1 MKRNR
6 ALPLTITLGSLLIVF
21 TLALTTLWNIVLI
34 YNSLKLKELAGTAEV
49 RQQWVILGVGT
60 FLFVVIITGI
70 TLFIVFMSRQ
80 IIINQMQKNFIDSV
94 THELKTPLTSLHLYV
109 ETLERHQLVHEK
121 GQRFL
126 KNMLQDIEY
135 LDTLVSHVLEAART
149 DFRPQDKPLHRV
161 ELDTVIAESMDLIQR
176 RYQLE
181 ADCIRFQASHL
192 ELNTDPYALR
202 LIVVNLLDNAVKYS
216 EGTPS
221 VSIAIKSQAET
232 FEITI
237 CDRGLGI
244 TPHEQ
249 KRIFQRF
256 YRGTPRDTTKGTGLG
271 LFIVKETLKPLK
283 GSIFVNS
290 SGKNQGACF
299 TLVWPQSIVKAAP
312 KTQIE

>member
-6 ALPLTITLGSLLIVF
+6 ALPLTITLGTLLIIF

-149 DFRPQDKPLHRV
+149 DFRPQDKPLVFV
-161 ELDTVIAESMDLIQR
+161 ELDTVIAESLELIQR

-181 ADCIRFQASHL
+181 SAQFVFTPSGLQIR
-192 ELNTDPYALR
+192 TDPYALR
-202 LIVVNLLDNAVKYS
+202 LILVNLFDNAVKYAQ
-216 EGTPS
+216 ETPH
-221 VSIAIKSQAET
+221 VSISIIADTDNFIIK
-232 FEITI
+232 I
-237 CDRGLGI
+237 CDQGLGI
-244 TPHEQ
+244 LPHEQ
-249 KRIFQRF
+249 RRIFQRF
-256 YRGTPRDTTKGTGLG
+256 YRGTPRDSIKGTGLG
-271 LFIVKETLKPLK
+271 LFIVRETLKPLK
-283 GSIFVNS
+283 GQIRVKSE
-290 SGKNQGACF
+290 GKNQGACF
-299 TLVWPQSIVKAAP
+299 SLIWPISFIQPRQNK
-312 KTQIE
+312 QID